1 LEESGNF
8 TASNKQKNAKGAG
21 IMTNTLT
28 PIIPYIEG
36 DGIGPE
42 IWQATKKV
50 VDAAVSSAYSND
62 RKIEWLEILA
72 GEKAFNQT
80 GAWLPDETLE
90 AIKQHKI
97 AIKGPL
103 TTPIGEGFRSLN
115 VTLRQELDLYACVRP
130 VRYFSGVP
138 SPLKEPEKTDMTIFR
153 ENTEDVYAGIE
164 FANNSAEVKQLLD
177 FLAEQ
182 LAVTK
187 VRFPDTSSLGIKPIS
202 QEGSERLIA
211 AALDYAIQQGKKRVT
226 LVHKGNIMK
235 FTEGGFKN
243 WGYDLIEKNYPQAF
257 TMNQYKEITA
267 ESGTEKANEALE
279 KAKNAGKIIVDDV
292 IADNFLQQILLY
304 PEKYQV
310 VATTNLNGDYIS
322 DALAAQVGGIGISPG
337 ANINYKT
344 GHAIFEATHGTAPD
358 IAGKGWANPCS
369 LLLSASMMLDHLGW
383 FEASEKIMAAIE
395 KALQNN
401 QMTHD
406 FAQMIDIEELSTS
419 EFAEYLIKTIEK
431 TN

>member
-1 LEESGNF
+1 
-8 TASNKQKNAKGAG
+8 
-21 IMTNTLT
+21 MTNTRT

-42 IWQATKKV
+42 IWQATQKV
-50 VDAAVSSAYSND
+50 VDAAVSSAYSD
-62 RKIEWLEILA
+62 GRALQWLEILA
-72 GEKAFNQT
+72 GEKAFHQT
-80 GAWLPDETLE
+80 GTWLPNETLE
-90 AIKQHKI
+90 AIKKYKI

-130 VRYFSGVP
+130 VRYFKGVP

-164 FANNSAEVKQLLD
+164 FAKDSDDVKQLLT
-177 FLAEQ
+177 FLTDQ
-182 LAVTK
+182 FSVTK
-187 VRFPDTSSLGIKPIS
+187 VRFPETSALGIKPIS
-202 QEGSERLIA
+202 QEGSERLIM
-211 AALDYAIQQGKKRVT
+211 AALDYAINQGKTRVT

-243 WGYDLIEKNYPQAF
+243 WGYALIEKNYPQAF
-257 TMNQYKEITA
+257 TMNQYKNITA
-267 ESGTEKANEALE
+267 ESGAEKANAALE
-279 KAKNAGKIIVDDV
+279 EARKTGKIIVDDV

-304 PEKYQV
+304 PENYQV

-337 ANINYKT
+337 ANINYST

-369 LLLSASMMLDHLGW
+369 LLLSATMMLEHLGW
-383 FEASEKIMAAIE
+383 FEASEKLTEAIE
-395 KALQNN
+395 QALLNKQV
-401 QMTHD
+401 THD
-406 FAQMIDIEELSTS
+406 FAQMLGVMDVSTS
-419 EFAEYLIKTIEK
+419 AFGDILIEYMTK
-431 TN
+431 

>member
-1 LEESGNF
+1 
-8 TASNKQKNAKGAG
+8 
-21 IMTNTLT
+21 
-28 PIIPYIEG
+28 
-36 DGIGPE
+36 
-42 IWQATKKV
+42 
-50 VDAAVSSAYSND
+50 
-62 RKIEWLEILA
+62 
-72 GEKAFNQT
+72 
-80 GAWLPDETLE
+80 
-90 AIKQHKI
+90 
-97 AIKGPL
+97 
-103 TTPIGEGFRSLN
+103 
-115 VTLRQELDLYACVRP
+115 LRQELDLYACVRP

-235 FTEGGFKN
+235 FTEGGFKK

>member
-1 LEESGNF
+1 
-8 TASNKQKNAKGAG
+8 
-21 IMTNTLT
+21 MTNTVN

-50 VDAAVSSAYSND
+50 IDAAVSSAYKNEK
-62 RKIEWLEILA
+62 KIDWLEILA

-80 GAWLPDETLE
+80 GTWLPNETLE
-90 AIKQHKI
+90 AIKKHKV

-130 VRYFSGVP
+130 VRYFEGVP

-164 FANNSAEVKQLLD
+164 FSNGSQEVKQLLS
-177 FLAEQ
+177 FLTDQ
-182 LAVTK
+182 LSVTK
-187 VRFPDTSSLGIKPIS
+187 VRFPATSALGIKPIS
-202 QEGSERLIA
+202 KEGSERLVA
-211 AALDYAIQQGKKRVT
+211 AALDYAIEQEKTRVT

-235 FTEGGFKN
+235 FTEGGFKK
-243 WGYDLIEKNYPQAF
+243 WGYDYIDKHYPQAF
-257 TMNQYKEITA
+257 TIHHYNQISE
-267 ESGTEKANEALE
+267 ESTVEKADEALAE
-279 KAKNAGKIIVDDV
+279 AKAARKIIVDDV

-369 LLLSASMMLDHLGW
+369 LLLSAVMMLDHLGW
-383 FEASEKIMAAIE
+383 FEASQKVTKAIE
-395 KALQNN
+395 QALQNN

-406 FAQMIDIEELSTS
+406 FAQMLDIEELSTT
-419 EFAEYLIKTIEK
+419 EFADYLIASIQNEQ
-431 TN
+431 

>member
-1 LEESGNF
+1 
-8 TASNKQKNAKGAG
+8 
-21 IMTNTLT
+21 MTNTLT

-80 GAWLPDETLE
+80 GTWLPDETLE

-164 FANNSAEVKQLLD
+164 FANNSAEVKQLLN